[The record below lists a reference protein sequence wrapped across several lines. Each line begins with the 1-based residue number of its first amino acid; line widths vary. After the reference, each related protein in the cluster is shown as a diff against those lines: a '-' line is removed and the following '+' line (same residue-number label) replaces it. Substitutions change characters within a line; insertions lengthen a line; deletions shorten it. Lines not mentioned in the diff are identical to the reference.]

1 MIGGTKASPTRLRRA
16 SQRSCQAL
24 SLAAA
29 LTIAGPVAAQE
40 ATPAEIPRTQEAT
53 SPSEPTLDPE
63 QSAARVLLWVRRII
77 AEDRERLAA
86 LSTRGKLL
94 DKRLEGASERF
105 ARLDEEL
112 TALRRA
118 AESGTAEDPEAL
130 ESAWERAR
138 EEVDLLLGSRQ
149 AVDQDV
155 RILERKLEKE
165 EEALQVVTTG
175 GLPQPEM
182 RRKPEAT
189 PSAAPSPATDVPLP
203 GLPSLPAAPAAPGTA
218 PSARPEEET
227 FDWRVAASEREVA
240 GHLAAVR
247 GAERRA
253 LLLEQLLALD
263 REEAE
268 LARATAEASRRQQA
282 LFEREAA
289 ELEAQLAGLRASDA
303 PLREQTS
310 LERRLREQ
318 RRLAAEV
325 AQAAAGEIGAWI
337 ASNASSGSPPRGRG
351 SRQCSRFWRSS
362 GWPGAASPDGWSTAW

>member
-1 MIGGTKASPTRLRRA
+1 MIGRTKAWPTRLWRA
-16 SQRSCQAL
+16 LQRSCQAL

-29 LTIAGPVAAQE
+29 LTIAAPVAAQE
-40 ATPAEIPRTQEAT
+40 AAPAEIPRTPEPT
-53 SPSEPTLDPE
+53 SPSEPALDPE

-86 LSTRGKLL
+86 LSTRRKLL
-94 DKRLEGASERF
+94 DKRLEGASEHF

-175 GLPQPEM
+175 GLPQPET
-182 RRKPEAT
+182 RREPEAT
-189 PSAAPSPATDVPLP
+189 PSAAPSPPAVPLP
-203 GLPSLPAAPAAPGTA
+203 GLPSLPAAPAAPSTA
-218 PSARPEEET
+218 PSSRPEEET

-282 LFEREAA
+282 LLEREAA
-289 ELEAQLAGLRASDA
+289 ELEAQLASLRASDA